1 MLNSEETTRF
11 KLSVYDTLDASGLN
25 CTDKKGLT
33 KHFLER
39 GSVITANE
47 DGSFTF
53 LGESLAQAIDDVKY
67 SKAGAA
73 YFEPAT
79 APVVNNPNIAESA
92 LEKAMRANGLTAA
105 EWDAKDAEFRRRE
118 FSLAEG
124 APGATAYQSYAVKA
138 VPFCGKTEAELSSM
152 SLEDRLAVANE
163 AHFKAAEARKPGASR

>member
-1 MLNSEETTRF
+1 MLNIEETLRF
-11 KLSVYDTLDASGLN
+11 QLSVRDALDASGLN

-53 LGESLAQAIDDVKY
+53 LGESLAQAIEDVQY

-73 YFEPAT
+73 YFAPT
-79 APVVNNPNIAESA
+79 DAPVVKHIDNQSAETA
-92 LEKAMRANGLTAA
+92 VEKAMRVNRMTKA
-105 EWDAKDAEFRRRE
+105 EWAAKSPEFRRNE
-118 FSLAEG
+118 VSVAEG
-124 APGATAYQSYAVKA
+124 DPGMTYAAVKSIPYA
-138 VPFCGKTEAELSSM
+138 GKTKAEIESM